1 MQRSYS
7 AVLHAPGSDLG
18 AARASPAA
26 LGPVWPTLGKDGRD
40 MDVPCC
46 SSFLVACISFVGQ
59 SLMTSRSMS
68 KPSACRQLVRVP
80 ALVQDS

>member
-1 MQRSYS
+1 MQRNYS
-7 AVLHAPGSDLG
+7 AVLQAPGSQPG
-18 AARASPAA
+18 AAHASPAA
-26 LGPVWPTLGKDGRD
+26 LGPVWPALGKDGRD

-59 SLMTSRSMS
+59 SLMTSKSIS

-80 ALVQDS
+80 ALVWDS